1 MVRSETLIVSV
12 GATLTQTGALINVER
27 CVNVALGY
35 PEQRT
40 LRVAERTL
48 DTLSVETQQ
57 QSECVINLTVG
68 SFM

>member
-1 MVRSETLIVSV
+1 MWER
-12 GATLTQTGALINVER
+12 TLTQTGALINWER

-48 DTLSVETQQ
+48 DTLSVETEQQ
-57 QSECVINLTVG
+57 SAERSECVINLTVG

>member
-1 MVRSETLIVSV
+1 M
-12 GATLTQTGALINVER
+12 
-27 CVNVALGY
+27 NVALGY

-48 DTLSVETQQ
+48 DTLSVETEQQ
-57 QSECVINLTVG
+57 SAERSECVINLTVG